1 MRILTFIIESQG
13 ATMEFRGN
21 DSHIMSQLALFMNYY
36 KLGYEVESCFL
47 RLTLLT
53 ISILLLLLSLF
64 IAYLHNLL
72 SYESV
77 ESMTLFS
84 IKQLLFLDVKFG

>member
-1 MRILTFIIESQG
+1 MRILTFITESQG
-13 ATMEFRGN
+13 ATMEFGGN
-21 DSHIMSQLALFMNYY
+21 DSYIMSQLALFMNYY
-36 KLGYEVESCFL
+36 QLGYDVESCFL
-47 RLTLLT
+47 RLT
-53 ISILLLLLSLF
+53 ISILLLLLPLF
-64 IAYLHNLL
+64 IAYLHDLH